1 MKLISELKDLN
12 KDTIK
17 GSHITIHL
25 AMKFVGMDESQ
36 INKQNFYNDYAKG
49 IPEAKCRFGI
59 SAFPGAKDKLEK
71 KLSKPIRYDGE
82 WITNIL
88 TLFKN

>member
-1 MKLISELKDLN
+1 MRLISELKDLN
-12 KDTIK
+12 ENSIK

-25 AMKFVGMDESQ
+25 AMEYVGIDKDK

-88 TLFKN
+88 TLFK